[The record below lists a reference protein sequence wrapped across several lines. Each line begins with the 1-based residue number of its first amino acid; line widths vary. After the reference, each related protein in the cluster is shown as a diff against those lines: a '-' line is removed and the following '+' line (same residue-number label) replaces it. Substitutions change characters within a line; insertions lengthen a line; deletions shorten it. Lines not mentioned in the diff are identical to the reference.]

1 MGRLWQIQLAVGLI
15 IAGLLAAA
23 PARAGNPTATSG
35 LGPRDAL
42 LVTAP
47 NGRVVI
53 AHNPDRELV
62 PASTLKVL
70 TALAA
75 RHYLGADFR
84 FRTDFHLDPQNRLI
98 IRGFGDPLLVS
109 EVLADIARTLKRHLK
124 APITA
129 ILLDDRYFSQ
139 PLAVPGVSTST
150 NPYDAPL
157 GALRVNF
164 NTVNFKTRRGR
175 IVSAE
180 QQTPLLPMVMQRI
193 RASGLARG
201 RIVLSHHG
209 HEGLRYAGELFRHF
223 LLEAGI
229 RVEGPV
235 SLVSRTDPSAP
246 LIYRH
251 VSPFSLDELVARL
264 MEFSN
269 NFIANQLLI
278 AIGAHVYGAPGNLA
292 KGARALNAY
301 ASEVLGIT
309 TARFVEGSGISRA
322 NHISARALMRAL
334 AHFEPHRRLMTH
346 KAGTYFKTGT
356 LKGIRTRVGYI
367 ENRDGRPHRFVL
379 LLNTPGKR
387 PEPILKKVQTVLQP
401 P

>member
-1 MGRLWQIQLAVGLI
+1 MGRLWRTQLALGLI

-23 PARAGNPTATSG
+23 PARAGSPSATRG

-42 LVTAP
+42 LVTASD
-47 NGRVVI
+47 GRVMI

-75 RHYLGADFR
+75 RHYLGAEFR
-84 FRTDFHLDPQNRLI
+84 FRTDFHLDPQGRLI

-109 EVLADIARTLKRHLK
+109 EVLADIARTLRRRLK
-124 APITA
+124 SPVTA

-139 PLAVPGVSTST
+139 PLAVPGVSSST

-164 NTVNFKTRRGR
+164 NTVNFKTRQGR

-180 QQTPLLPMVMQRI
+180 PQTPLLPMVMKRI
-193 RASGLARG
+193 QASGLTRG
-201 RIVLSHHG
+201 RIVLSHRG
-209 HEGLRYAGELFRHF
+209 NEGVRYAGELFRHF

-278 AIGAHVYGAPGNLA
+278 AVGAQVYGAPGNLD

-301 ASEVLGIT
+301 AAEVLGIT
-309 TARFVEGSGISRA
+309 TARFVEGSGISRD
-322 NHISARALMRAL
+322 NRISAQALMRAL
-334 AHFEPHRRLMTH
+334 VRFEPHRRLMTH
-346 KAGTYFKTGT
+346 KAGAYYKTGT
-356 LKGIRTRVGYI
+356 LKGIRTRAGYI
-367 ENRDGRPHRFVL
+367 ENNDGRPYRFVL

-387 PEPILKKVQTVLQP
+387 PEPILKRVRTHLLKP
-401 P
+401 